1 MTWCWWCCHPHE
13 NESLKLPYKYDD
25 LRNKFS
31 SSGHFCSWGCM
42 KTYNISRNGVNRGG
56 IIAANIVVMRKKIY
70 GIVAPIKAAP
80 DSHALK
86 VFGGTMSIEE
96 FRSYGTKDT
105 GPIIQKVEAL
115 EPKQLLIKTALSSTN
130 DQSRL
135 FHISDSKGTNEPL
148 RLKRP
153 KPLKRDENNLEK
165 MLGITRKK
173 VPSSNTNTVA
183 KS

>member
-1 MTWCWWCCHPHE
+1 MWCWHCCHPFDG
-13 NESLKLPYKYDD
+13 ESLSLPYKYDD

-31 SSGHFCSWGCM
+31 LSGHFCSWGCM
-42 KTYNISRNGVNRGG
+42 KTYNITRNGVNRGG
-56 IIAANIVVMRKKIY
+56 IIAANIVVMRKKMY

-80 DSHALK
+80 DSHALQ
-86 VFGGTMSIEE
+86 VFGGTMSIDE
-96 FRSYGTKDT
+96 FRAFGTRDT
-105 GPIIQKVEAL
+105 GPIIHKIEAAENKPL
-115 EPKQLLIKTALSSTN
+115 VCKPAPGRDE
-130 DQSRL
+130 QSRL
-135 FHISDSKGTNEPL
+135 FQISDSKGTNEPL

-173 VPSSNTNTVA
+173 VSASDGG

>member
-1 MTWCWWCCHPHE
+1 MWCWHCCHPFE
-13 NESLKLPYKYDD
+13 GESLCLPYKYDT

-31 SSGHFCSWGCM
+31 SSGQFCSWGCM
-42 KTYNISRNGVNRGG
+42 KTYNITRNGVNRGG
-56 IIAANIVVMRKKIY
+56 IIAANIVVMRKKMY
-70 GIVAPIKAAP
+70 NIVAPIKAAP

-115 EPKQLLIKTALSSTN
+115 ENKPLIIKTSPIN
-130 DQSRL
+130 YDQSRL
-135 FHISDSKGTNEPL
+135 FQISDSKGTNEPL

-173 VPSSNTNTVA
+173 VSASDGG

>member
-1 MTWCWWCCHPHE
+1 MWCWHCCHPFE
-13 NESLKLPYKYDD
+13 GEPLKLPYKYDE

-31 SSGHFCSWGCM
+31 TAGYFCSWGCM
-42 KTYNISRNGVNRGG
+42 KTYNLVKNGVNRGG
-56 IIAANIVVMRKKIY
+56 IIAANIVVMRKKMF
-70 GIVAPIKAAP
+70 GIVGPIKAAP

-86 VFGGTMSIEE
+86 VFGGTLSIEE

-105 GPIIQKVEAL
+105 GQVIQRFESVEEKPTL
-115 EPKQLLIKTALSSTN
+115 VKTIRE
-130 DQSRL
+130 DQTRL
-135 FHISDSKGTNEPL
+135 FQITESKGTNEPL

-173 VPSSNTNTVA
+173 VPASNDDAVT